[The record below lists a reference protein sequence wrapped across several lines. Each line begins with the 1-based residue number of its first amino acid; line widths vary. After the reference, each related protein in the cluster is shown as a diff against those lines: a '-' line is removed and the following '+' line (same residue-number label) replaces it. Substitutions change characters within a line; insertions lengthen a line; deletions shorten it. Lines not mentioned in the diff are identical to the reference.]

1 MIDPDAR
8 REFDALKQGTTYTGG
23 SFSLT
28 VSPATS
34 TVVTRLAISASSIIH
49 PQAYSADAANSD
61 ITRIVPAKGSFT
73 VYHSAS
79 VNTRMHRYTFQTPQS

>member
-1 MIDPDAR
+1 MIDDDVR
-8 REFDALKQGTTYTGG
+8 RELDSLKQGTTFTGG
-23 SFSLT
+23 TFSLD

-34 TVVTRLAISASSIIH
+34 TVVTRQGVSTGSVVH
-49 PQAYSADAANSD
+49 FQGYSTDAVNSH

-79 VNTRMHRYTFQTPQS
+79 VNTRTYRYTFQTPQ